1 MSSALRTEKPQAE
14 RVSEC
19 LAILSKLQHDL
30 EIPAENIS
38 IRVLKKRMT
47 KYWHEGKTQ
56 EDRIP
61 LVGSDRYI
69 LYKFPRWAHQIV
81 EITLRKSPITFHSA
95 PPDLQAEAE
104 Q

>member
-1 MSSALRTEKPQAE
+1 MVE
-14 RVSEC
+14 RVEKSQTDRVNEC
-19 LAILSKLQHDL
+19 LAILSKLQNDL
-30 EIPAENIS
+30 EIPADNIS
-38 IRVLKKRMT
+38 ICVLKKRMT
-47 KYWHEGKTQ
+47 KYWHDGCLQ

-81 EITLRKSPITFHSA
+81 EITLRKSAITFHSA
-95 PPDLQAEAE
+95 PSDLVAEAG

>member
-1 MSSALRTEKPQAE
+1 MATRVEKSQAD
-14 RVSEC
+14 RVQEC
-19 LAILSKLQHDL
+19 MAILSKLQHDL
-30 EIPAENIS
+30 EIPADNIS
-38 IRVLKKRMT
+38 MRVLKKRMA
-47 KYWHEGKTQ
+47 KYWHDGRLQ

-81 EITLRKSPITFHSA
+81 EITLRKAAITFHSA
-95 PPDLQAEAE
+95 PSDLVAEAA

>member
-1 MSSALRTEKPQAE
+1 MTERIEKAQAD

-30 EIPAENIS
+30 EIPADNIS
-38 IRVLKKRMT
+38 IRVLKKRMA
-47 KYWHEGKTQ
+47 KYWHDGRLQ

-81 EITLRKSPITFHSA
+81 EITLRKAAITFHSA
-95 PPDLQAEAE
+95 PSDLEAEAAR
-104 Q
+104 

>member
-1 MSSALRTEKPQAE
+1 MVE
-14 RVSEC
+14 RVEKSQTDRIQES

-30 EIPAENIS
+30 EIPADNIS
-38 IRVLKKRMT
+38 IRVLKKRMA
-47 KYWHEGKTQ
+47 KYWRDGLYQ

-61 LVGSDRYI
+61 LIGSDRYI

-81 EITLRKSPITFHSA
+81 EITLRKARITFHSA
-95 PPDLQAEAE
+95 SSDLVAEAE

>member
-1 MSSALRTEKPQAE
+1 MSGRVEKPQAD

-30 EIPAENIS
+30 EIPADNIS

-47 KYWHEGKTQ
+47 KYWHDGLLQ

-81 EITLRKSPITFHSA
+81 EITLRKARITFHSA
-95 PPDLQAEAE
+95 PSDLEAEAA